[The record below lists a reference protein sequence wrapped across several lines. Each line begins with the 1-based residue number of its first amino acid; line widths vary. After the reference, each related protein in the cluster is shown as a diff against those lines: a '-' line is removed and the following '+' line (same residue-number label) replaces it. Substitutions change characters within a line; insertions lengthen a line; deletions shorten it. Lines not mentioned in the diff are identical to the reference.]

1 MIEIPVAGPK
11 FSLHKYLL
19 KRAIAIERAEFESR
33 LGTYQNL
40 KQKIVAHHGGSQLEP
55 TAEEFRAWC
64 EGVELTRKM
73 KISTQ
78 NIF

>member
-1 MIEIPVAGPK
+1 MNDLPVVGPK

-19 KRAIAIERAEFESR
+19 KRAIAIERSEFESR
-33 LGTYQNL
+33 PERYQYL
-40 KQKIVAHHGGSQLEP
+40 KQKIVAHHGGSRLES
-55 TAEEFRAWC
+55 TAEEFQAWR
-64 EGVELTRKM
+64 EAVNLARQG